1 MQTTTLPQTGT
12 WTIDSTHTRIGFV
25 AKHLMVTKVRGSFG
39 EFSGS
44 IAVAEPIENSSVT
57 VDMVAASISTGV
69 ADRDGHLKSADFLDV
84 ENHPTITFSST
95 GVRREGGDFKV
106 DGELTI
112 IGVTKPVTLDVEFDG
127 GATDPWGNAKAGFT
141 ASTTINREDWGLTWN
156 AALEGGGLLV
166 SKEIKIEIEAQA
178 QKA

>member
-1 MQTTTLPQTGT
+1 
-12 WTIDSTHTRIGFV
+12 
-25 AKHLMVTKVRGSFG
+25 MVTKVRGSFG

-44 IAVAEPIENSSVT
+44 IEVAEPIENSSVS
-57 VDMVAASISTGV
+57 VELAASSISTGV

-84 ENHPTITFSST
+84 ENHPTITFRST
-95 GVRREGGDFKV
+95 GVRREGGEFKV

-112 IGVTKPVTLDVEFDG
+112 IGISKPVTLDVEFDG
-127 GATDPWGNAKAGFT
+127 EATDPWGNAKAGFT
-141 ASTTINREDWGLTWN
+141 ASTAIDREDWGLTWN
-156 AALEGGGLLV
+156 AALESGGLLV